1 MEGIL
6 GTTTVTQIGIVV
18 RDIETTKKKYAEFFG
33 VPVPPTCDSGDPAVV
48 KTTYEG
54 EPVPESGCWMAFFNL
69 PNLQMELIQPFGG
82 KSTWQDFL
90 DQHGEGIHH
99 IAFGVK
105 NTDEKI
111 KIMEAFGSHVVQRG
125 LYGGATG
132 EYTYLDTPDMKI
144 MLELLESY

>member
-18 RDIETTKKKYAEFFG
+18 RDIETAKKKYADFFG
-33 VPVPPTCDSGDPAVV
+33 VSVPPTCDSGDPEVV
-48 KTTYEG
+48 KTTYMG
-54 EPVPESGCWMAFFNL
+54 EPVPETGCWMAFFDL
-69 PNLQMELIQPFGG
+69 PNLQLEIIQPFGG

-90 DQHGEGIHH
+90 DKHGEGVHH
-99 IAFGVK
+99 FSFGVK
-105 NTDEKI
+105 GTDEKI
-111 KIMEAFGSHVVQRG
+111 KILENFGGNVVQRG

-132 EYTYLDTPDMKI
+132 EYTYLDIPEMGI